1 MALCVSKPKRLNRQ
15 CCSQSSF
22 RVLEMQA
29 ILTEL
34 IETFEFAKPKQG
46 LDIMRVPAGI
56 MVPMIRGKM
65 HEGVQMPLQVSVV
78 PRD

>member
-1 MALCVSKPKRLNRQ
+1 
-15 CCSQSSF
+15 
-22 RVLEMQA
+22 MQA